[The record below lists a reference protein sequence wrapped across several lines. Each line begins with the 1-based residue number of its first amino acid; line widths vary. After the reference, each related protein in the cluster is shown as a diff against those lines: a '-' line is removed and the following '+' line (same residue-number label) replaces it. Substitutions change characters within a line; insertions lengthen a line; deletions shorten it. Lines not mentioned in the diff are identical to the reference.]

1 MLVFKVVNSPP
12 TLGLWEST
20 DEIIVVR
27 VCARLL
33 NDDLGVFFVE
43 VIDDVLVL
51 VAKLEILVSRETAR
65 VNGYARRLEIR
76 VRMDM
81 VGLQKAWMETHHG

>member
-1 MLVFKVVNSPP
+1 
-12 TLGLWEST
+12 
-20 DEIIVVR
+20 
-27 VCARLL
+27 
-33 NDDLGVFFVE
+33 VFFVE